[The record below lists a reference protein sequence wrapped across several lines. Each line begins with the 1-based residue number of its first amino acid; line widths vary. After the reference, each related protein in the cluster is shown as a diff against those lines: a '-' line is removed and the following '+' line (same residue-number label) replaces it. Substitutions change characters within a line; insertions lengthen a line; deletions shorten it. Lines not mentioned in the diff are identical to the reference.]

1 MERSEASSSAVNL
14 GKQRLETKKN
24 SRKEATN
31 GRRSL
36 KTGAPLFHDKERPVD
51 SAASQVRSVLG

>member
-14 GKQRLETKKN
+14 RKQRLELKKRSN
-24 SRKEATN
+24 KWERKE
-31 GRRSL
+31 
-36 KTGAPLFHDKERPVD
+36 GAPLFHDKERAVD

>member
-14 GKQRLETKKN
+14 RKQRMEPKKTPEK
-24 SRKEATN
+24 RQQM
-31 GRRSL
+31 GSL
-36 KTGAPLFHDKERPVD
+36 KEGAPLFHDKERPVD

>member
-14 GKQRLETKKN
+14 RKQRMEPKK